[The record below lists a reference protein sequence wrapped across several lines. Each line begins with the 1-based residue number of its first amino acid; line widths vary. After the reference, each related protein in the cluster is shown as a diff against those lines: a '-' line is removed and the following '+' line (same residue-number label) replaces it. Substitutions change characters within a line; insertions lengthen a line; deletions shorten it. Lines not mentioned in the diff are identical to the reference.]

1 MSHPAAPPARR
12 RILVVEDEYL
22 IASEV
27 KRWLQAAGFEV
38 LGPVPSVDQALDL
51 IEGRRPDAAV
61 LDVNLGEGDNAYPL
75 AEKLSVMGVPYL
87 FATGDV
93 RLTEASAYRN
103 RPRLEKPFVAR
114 ALVRALS
121 EILA

>member
-12 RILVVEDEYL
+12 CILVVEDEYL

-93 RLTEASAYRN
+93 RLTDASAYRN

>member
-1 MSHPAAPPARR
+1 MSHPAAHPARR

-93 RLTEASAYRN
+93 RLTDASAYRN

>member
-1 MSHPAAPPARR
+1 MSHAAAPPAGR

-61 LDVNLGEGDNAYPL
+61 LDVNLGEGDDSYPL
-75 AEKLSVMGVPYL
+75 ADKLGVMGVPYL
-87 FATGDV
+87 FATGDL
-93 RLTEASAYRN
+93 RLTDASAYRN
-103 RPRLEKPFVAR
+103 RPRLDKPFVAR
-114 ALVRALS
+114 DLVRALS

>member
-1 MSHPAAPPARR
+1 M
-12 RILVVEDEYL
+12 VEDEYL

-93 RLTEASAYRN
+93 RLTDASAYRN

>member
-1 MSHPAAPPARR
+1 MSHPAAHPARR

-38 LGPVPSVDQALDL
+38 LGPVPRVDQALDL

-93 RLTEASAYRN
+93 RLTDASAYRN

>member
-1 MSHPAAPPARR
+1 MSHPAAPPAGR

-38 LGPVPSVDQALDL
+38 LGPVPNVDQALDL

-93 RLTEASAYRN
+93 RLTDASAYRT